1 MLILRPLKPVIS
13 LIVAAAEDGAIGHE
27 NRMLWHLPDDFRW
40 FKKHT
45 LGHPMVMGRKTMES
59 IGRPLP
65 GRRNLVVSRSKQEHR
80 EGYEFFDSLESALA
94 SASVSDETE
103 VFVIG
108 GGNMYQQALPLA
120 GRIYFTRVEARFP
133 EATVH
138 FRMPEHGWKCISSEA
153 HPADEQHAFPF
164 SLEIWEP
171 QQL

>member
-13 LIVAAAEDGAIGHE
+13 LIVAAAVDGAIGHE

-94 SASVSDETE
+94 SASASDETE

-108 GGNMYQQALPLA
+108 GGMLYQQALPLA
-120 GRIYFTRVEARFP
+120 GRIYYTRVDARFP

-138 FRMPEHGWKCISSEA
+138 FHLPEQGWHCISYEA

-164 SLEIWEP
+164 RLEIWEP
-171 QQL
+171 LPH

>member
-13 LIVAAAEDGAIGHE
+13 LIVAAAADGAIGHE

-94 SASVSDETE
+94 SASASNETE

-108 GGNMYQQALPLA
+108 GGNMYAQALPLA
-120 GRIYFTRVEARFP
+120 GRIYFTRVEAHFP

-138 FRMPEHGWKCISSEA
+138 FHLPAQGWHCIFSET
-153 HPADEQHAFPF
+153 HPADERHPFPF

-171 QQL
+171 QQH